1 MNDFGPIFRT
11 LLRNKLGALL
21 IALQIALTLA
31 VVTNAAYIIGQRAD
45 DVARPSGLDEANT
58 AIFHTTL
65 FDSNVDQQQ
74 LRRDDLDALRN
85 LPGVVAAVP
94 IQSVPISGSG
104 WGEDY
109 YTTPEM
115 TSDESINFGMFMVDE
130 HGLDTLDLEMLGGRN
145 FRPEEMTLRSLES
158 FESPR
163 VTIVSQALADALFP
177 DGDALGKT
185 VYDEPNGEK
194 PMEIIG
200 IYDHMQNAW
209 PHSDNVN
216 RTALIPAYANFGGQM
231 MYLVRAEPGQRDAV
245 MAAGEAYLAKNRS
258 RIVEHVRSYEEQKR
272 RTYDG
277 DIAMIT
283 LMSAVITVLAA
294 VTGLGIVG
302 LAWFSVTQR
311 RKQIGTRRALGATRL
326 DIVRYFMVENWMI
339 TSIGIVI
346 GIVGAVTLNWFLR
359 VQHRARAALVPAGRH
374 GRALAA
380 RPTRRVAAGP
390 PRGQHSAGPRYT
402 QRLKRQRGRRVAF
415 GSCAAPPLQSI
426 LPGYCNASQSA
437 TLSGTMRSMGISP
450 ARLSEVIS

>member
-1 MNDFGPIFRT
+1 MNDIGPIFRT

-31 VVTNAAYIIGQRAD
+31 VVTNAAFIISKRAD

-58 AIFHTTL
+58 AIFVTTL

-74 LRRDDLDALRN
+74 LRRDDLDALRA

-130 HGLDTLDLEMLGGRN
+130 HGLETLDLDLLAGRN
-145 FRPEEMTLRSLES
+145 FRPEEMTQRSLES
-158 FESPR
+158 FEFPR
-163 VTIVSQALADALFP
+163 VTLVSQTLADSLFP
-177 DGDALGKT
+177 DGDALGQT

-194 PMEIIG
+194 PIEIIG
-200 IYDHMQNAW
+200 IYDQMQNAW
-209 PHSDNVN
+209 PHSDNVD

-245 MAAGEAYLAKNRS
+245 MASGEAYLAQNRS
-258 RIVEHVRSYEEQKR
+258 RIIEQVRSYEEQKR
-272 RTYDG
+272 RTYGG
-277 DIAMIT
+277 DIAMIK

-302 LAWFSVTQR
+302 LAWFGVTQR
-311 RKQIGTRRALGATRL
+311 RKQIGTRRALGATRW
-326 DIVRYFMVENWMI
+326 DVVRYFMVEIGMI
-339 TSIGIVI
+339 SGIGLVI
-346 GIVGAVTLNWFLR
+346 GVIGTVALNWFLDTNYEVGR
-359 VQHRARAALVPAGRH
+359 MPLWYLPVGVAALWILGQLAVLVPAR
-374 GRALAA
+374 RASNIPPALA
-380 RPTRRVAAGP
+380 TRSV
-390 PRGQHSAGPRYT
+390 
-402 QRLKRQRGRRVAF
+402 
-415 GSCAAPPLQSI
+415 
-426 LPGYCNASQSA
+426 
-437 TLSGTMRSMGISP
+437 
-450 ARLSEVIS
+450 